1 MGLRATPNSQP
12 PALPVA
18 AQARGAASIEPSAR
32 TARTDEAGESSPV
45 PPQRHSVRF
54 EDGRI
59 DPDAVRI
66 VRRLAAAGFEAH
78 IVGGAVRDLLVG
90 RRAKD
95 FDIATNARPEDV
107 KRVFRS
113 NCRIIGRRF
122 RLAHVFF
129 SYGGKAY
136 EVATFRRNPIGIDE
150 SADADGESVRADLL
164 IRSDNVFGN
173 AEEDAERRDFTINA
187 LFYDHDRGEILDW
200 VGGMQDIERRVVRTI
215 GDPDVRF
222 REDPVRILRAIK
234 FAARLD
240 FGIDPDGYDAI
251 VAHREELGRAAR
263 PRVFEE
269 ILRLLRGGAARR
281 SFYLAW
287 DTGALGVILP
297 ELSTYLDD
305 AIADPHTAHEDE
317 GGAASR
323 VFRALNEIDRMTAE
337 RGAPPDDLVLLAALL
352 REPIREWSD
361 GARSRDEWR
370 AAIDEKI
377 TDIGERMAI
386 TRRIAEGL
394 SRIYSAEARL
404 RSGRTGG
411 FMGTPLGPLAVDLA
425 IIGLVADGAPAEQ
438 LERVRA
444 LDTAAPSRAAAVV
457 PATPLRD
464 AARPPVRRRRG
475 TRGGAPPRF

>member
-1 MGLRATPNSQP
+1 MGLRAKSDE
-12 PALPVA
+12 
-18 AQARGAASIEPSAR
+18 RGDTERGSPREPL
-32 TARTDEAGESSPV
+32 
-45 PPQRHSVRF
+45 RHPVRF
-54 EDGRI
+54 DDGRV
-59 DPDAVRI
+59 DPDALKV
-66 VRRLAAAGFEAH
+66 VRRLVQSGYEAYL
-78 IVGGAVRDLLVG
+78 VGGAVRDMLLD

-129 SYGGKAY
+129 SYGGKTY
-136 EVATFRRNPIGIDE
+136 EVATFRKNPIGTESQAPPSQPGHGDE
-150 SADADGESVRADLL
+150 ASDLL

-173 AEEDAERRDFTINA
+173 AFEDALRRDFTINA

-200 VGGMQDIERRVVRTI
+200 TGGLHDIDRRVVRTI

-240 FGIDPDGYDAI
+240 FGIDPDVYDAI
-251 VAHREELGRAAR
+251 VAHREELARAAR

-281 SFYLAW
+281 SIYLAW
-287 DTGALGVILP
+287 DTGVLAVILP

-305 AIADPHTAHEDE
+305 MVTDPEAASRGEVA
-317 GGAASR
+317 GGQASR
-323 VFRALNEIDRMTAE
+323 VFRALGEIDRMTNE
-337 RGAPPDDLVLLAALL
+337 RGAPPDDIVLLATLL
-352 REPIREWSD
+352 REPIREWSE

-370 AAIDEKI
+370 RAIEEKLAEV
-377 TDIGERMAI
+377 GERMAI

-394 SRIYSAEARL
+394 SRVYAAEGRL
-404 RSGRTGG
+404 RAGRTGG
-411 FMGTPLGPLAVDLA
+411 FMATTLGPLARDLTVV
-425 IIGLVADGAPAEQ
+425 GLVADDAPIDQ
-438 LERVRA
+438 IERVRA
-444 LDTAAPSRAAAVV
+444 MPAGDPS
-457 PATPLRD
+457 TPQSPN
-464 AARPPVRRRRG
+464 ASPSGRPMLHRRG
-475 TRGGAPPRF
+475 RPRGRAPRF